1 MKSRIRR
8 IVMLCAALIMLAIA
22 CITFI
27 AENIAA
33 DEAVQSEIVSSTDD
47 IKAQE
52 SVSTTVETSS
62 MTESKTEVTSAV
74 TSKTTVTSVKTA
86 SKTTASTAKSTMN
99 TSKSNSSTTKKT
111 TTTKL
116 TATTTMKTTST
127 TKLTEVTVQT
137 TSSTSK
143 ASITTTTT
151 NTTQKPTTATTTA
164 KATAVWGSVDK
175 MKSDCRAIA
184 ADCGFTWDSSLNKS
198 NSHWI
203 TPTYTGAFSSASTLK
218 AKIRDFLESYSYD
231 GYDTVNI
238 IFESAGNGEYYLYY
252 CVG

>member
-8 IVMLCAALIMLAIA
+8 TVMLCAALIMLAIA

-27 AENIAA
+27 AENNAA
-33 DEAVQSEIVSSTDD
+33 GEAVQSEIVSSTDD
-47 IKAQE
+47 TKAQAPD
-52 SVSTTVETSS
+52 STTVEMSS
-62 MTESKTEVTSAV
+62 TTESKTEATAAV
-74 TSKTTVTSVKTA
+74 TSKTTVTSVNTT
-86 SKTTASTAKSTMN
+86 SKTTASAVKSTVN
-99 TSKSNSSTTKKT
+99 ASKSNSLTTKKA
-111 TTTKL
+111 TTTKS
-116 TATTTMKTTST
+116 TATTTEKTTST

-137 TSSTSK
+137 TSSI
-143 ASITTTTT
+143 ARPSITTTTT
-151 NTTQKPTTATTTA
+151 TTTQKTTTATTTA

-203 TPTYTGAFSSASTLK
+203 TPTYTGAFSSASALK

-238 IFESAGNGEYYLYY
+238 MFESAGNGEYYLYY

>member
-8 IVMLCAALIMLAIA
+8 IVILCSAIIMLAIA

-27 AENIAA
+27 AENNAA
-33 DEAVQSEIVSSTDD
+33 DEVVQSEIVSSTDD

-52 SVSTTVETSS
+52 SASTTIEMNSI
-62 MTESKTEVTSAV
+62 TESKTEVTAAM
-74 TSKTTVTSVKTA
+74 TSVKVA
-86 SKTTASTAKSTMN
+86 SKTNASPANSTVN
-99 TSKSNSSTTKKT
+99 TSKSNSPTTK
-111 TTTKL
+111 
-116 TATTTMKTTST
+116 KTTST
-127 TKLTEVTVQT
+127 TKPIEVTVKT

-143 ASITTTTT
+143 PSTTPTTQQTTTK
-151 NTTQKPTTATTTA
+151 KPTTATTTA

-203 TPTYTGAFSSASTLK
+203 TPTYTGAFSSASALK
-218 AKIRDFLESYSYD
+218 AKIRDFLESYKCD